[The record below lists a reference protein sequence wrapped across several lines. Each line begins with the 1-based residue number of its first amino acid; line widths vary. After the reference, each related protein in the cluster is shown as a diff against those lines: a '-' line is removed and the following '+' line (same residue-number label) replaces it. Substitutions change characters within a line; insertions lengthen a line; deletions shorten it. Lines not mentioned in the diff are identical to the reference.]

1 MSIPKPP
8 KVMSRTLSITLL
20 ISLFLHLAG
29 LFVAEE
35 LWYRELEVEAFRA
48 RLLSRPKFLQA
59 PRPAFSRPDLPRV
72 QMEYLPSDQVPGQV
86 GDLPLADGTPDL
98 IDGRGIGPPGR
109 PRDTFQLPKAAGPE
123 LIEEELPS
131 PMGEIFVDAVESEAM
146 ELLDLETMAR
156 VDRERAV
163 VIPDPASKR
172 DLRGYVNF
180 TLLRLDGAGGYAFAA
195 GDGGGKPVVDDL
207 ARYLRDYTQIRAA
220 LRPVRSA
227 QSFQADELLKDPVH
241 FLFPMSRHDGSL
253 SSPRVALDPEEEE
266 MLKRYLQNGGF
277 LFADAGGDADGRRF
291 LKAVVIYLRRAL
303 GNEGRLLK
311 LPRSHAI
318 YHVFYSYENGFPG
331 ERYFP
336 EDDVR
341 MGEWYYPD
349 RAPDGKPP
357 RGLWGVE
364 WKGGVVAVISDL
376 ELHRLWSGEPSAG
389 DDSSGESGESG
400 GGGEGGAGSETE
412 EEDETEPPR
421 LPFLRAATNV
431 VAYALTRPRGVA
443 VRRMGPAWEKRR
455 PEVPVVVREEDGML
469 EEELFD
475 GLGGSLA
482 LVHSPLG
489 KEMKGGLRLTVDGR
503 YELELVQGGMDGVL
517 LHNLTAGK
525 HWIELEYAGKNQRM
539 EVELRGGRVLTVG
552 FKLRGLGFL
561 TLLTLN
567 PFAEQVW
574 ASGWKEMFPD
584 LVVEEA
590 YFDGELAP

>member
-1 MSIPKPP
+1 
-8 KVMSRTLSITLL
+8 MSRTLSITLL
-20 ISLFLHLAG
+20 ISLFLHLAA
-29 LFVAEE
+29 LFVADE

-59 PRPAFSRPDLPRV
+59 PRPAFSRPDLPQV
-72 QMEYLPSDQVPGQV
+72 QMEYLPSDPVPGQV
-86 GDLPLADGTPDL
+86 GDLALADGAPDL
-98 IDGRGIGPPGR
+98 IDGRGIGPPGA
-109 PRDTFQLPKAAGPE
+109 PRDAFLLPKAAGPE

-131 PMGEIFVDAVESEAM
+131 PVGEDFVDAVESEAM

-163 VIPDPASKR
+163 VIPDPTSKR

-180 TLLRLDGAGGYAFAA
+180 TLLRLDGAGGYAFTPGA
-195 GDGGGKPVVDDL
+195 GEGKPVVGDL
-207 ARYLRDYTQIRAA
+207 ARYLRDYTQIWAA
-220 LRPVRSA
+220 LRPVGSA
-227 QSFQADELLKDPVH
+227 QHFLADELLKDPVH
-241 FLFPMSRHDGSL
+241 FLFPMPRHDGSL
-253 SSPRVALDPEEEE
+253 SSPRVAFDADEEA
-266 MLKRYLQNGGF
+266 MLARYLKNGGF

-291 LKAVVIYLRRAL
+291 LKALVIYLRRAL
-303 GNEGRLLK
+303 GGEGRLLK

-318 YHVFYSYENGFPG
+318 YHAFYDYESGFPG

-336 EDDVR
+336 EDDDVQ

-349 RAPDGKPP
+349 RAPNAKPP

-364 WKGGVVAVISDL
+364 WQGEVVAILSDL
-376 ELHRLWSGEPSAG
+376 ELHRLWSGEPSASE
-389 DDSSGESGESG
+389 DSSGESGEGGAESG
-400 GGGEGGAGSETE
+400 GEEVGEEM
-412 EEDETEPPR
+412 EPPR
-421 LPFLRAATNV
+421 LPFLQAATNV

-455 PEVPVVVREEDGML
+455 PEVPVVAREEEGML

-475 GLGGSLA
+475 GLDGSLA

-489 KEMKGGLRLTVDGR
+489 KEMKGGLHLTVDGR
-503 YELELVQGGMDGVL
+503 YELELVQGGLDGVL
-517 LHNLTAGK
+517 LHNLAAGK

-539 EVELRGGRVLTVG
+539 EVELKGGRVLTVG

-567 PFAEQVW
+567 PFVEQVW
-574 ASGWKEMFPD
+574 VNGWKEMFPD
-584 LVVEEA
+584 LAVEEA
-590 YFDGELAP
+590 YFDGGLTD

>member
-1 MSIPKPP
+1 
-8 KVMSRTLSITLL
+8 MSRTLSITLL
-20 ISLFLHLAG
+20 ISLLLHLAG

-48 RLLSRPKFLQA
+48 RLLSRPQFLQA

-72 QMEYLPSDQVPGQV
+72 QMEYLPSDQIPGQV
-86 GDLPLADGTPDL
+86 GNLPLADGAPDL
-98 IDGRGIGPPGR
+98 IDGRGIGPPGT
-109 PRDTFQLPKAAGPE
+109 PRDAYLLPKAAGPE

-131 PMGEIFVDAVESEAM
+131 PVGEDFVDSGESEAM

-163 VIPDPASKR
+163 VIPDPASRR

-180 TLLRLDGAGGYAFAA
+180 TLLRLDGAGGYAFAP
-195 GDGGGKPVVDDL
+195 GEVGGKPVVDDL

-220 LRPVRSA
+220 LRPVGSA
-227 QSFQADELLKDPVH
+227 RHFLADELLKDPVH
-241 FLFPMSRHDGSL
+241 FLFPMPRHDGSL
-253 SSPRVALDPEEEE
+253 SSPRVALDAEEVG

-291 LKAVVIYLRRAL
+291 LKALVIYLRRAL
-303 GNEGRLLK
+303 GSEGRLLK

-318 YHVFYSYENGFPG
+318 YHAFYDYESGFPG
-331 ERYFP
+331 ELYFP
-336 EDDVR
+336 EGDDVR

-349 RAPDGKPP
+349 RAPGEKPP

-364 WKGGVVAVISDL
+364 WKGELVAAISDL
-376 ELHRLWSGEPSAG
+376 ALHLLWSGEPSG
-389 DDSSGESGESG
+389 SEDTSSEEEE
-400 GGGEGGAGSETE
+400 GEGGNEGAETE
-412 EEDETEPPR
+412 EEEMGPPR

-431 VAYALTRPRGVA
+431 VAYALTRPGGVA

-455 PEVPVVVREEDGML
+455 PEVPVMVREEEGML
-469 EEELFD
+469 EEEVFD
-475 GLGGSLA
+475 GLNGSLA

-489 KEMKGGLRLTVDGR
+489 KEMKGGLHLTVDGR

-539 EVELRGGRVLTVG
+539 EIELRGGRVLTVG

-567 PFAEQVW
+567 PFVEQVW
-574 ASGWKEMFPD
+574 VNGWKEMFPD
-584 LVVEEA
+584 LVVEEG
-590 YFDGELAP
+590 YFDGELTDEFGLP